1 MNNSSQDHI
10 ILPTAIVLV
19 RDVSGGYRL
28 GRALLDSC
36 SQVNFITDELSQTL
50 MLPRRKH
57 NIEIQ
62 GIVKSSTNI
71 KYTTSTNIKSQVTG
85 FELPLTLCITSHI
98 AYQPEP
104 EIDTSSWDIP
114 SNIVL
119 ADNQFYKSKKI
130 DLLLGTESF
139 FSLLSVGQIKLGD
152 SLPILQ
158 ITLLGWVVSG
168 RYRASSNTLNTKC
181 LLACEESIDSRLE
194 KLWQIEEVTSKA
206 DMWTREQ
213 HSCEKLY
220 NNTVTRSPN
229 GRIVVKLPFKDDP
242 ACLGESYTTALRRF
256 SAQERRLLRSP
267 NLRTQYV
274 EFMDEYERLGHMQ
287 VALSPNLN
295 QPHYY
300 IPHHCVLKPGSTTT
314 KLRVV
319 FDAFCQTTT
328 QTSFNDIQMVGPI
341 IQSELVVLL
350 LQFRLHRF
358 ALTAEIVKMYRQV
371 LVSEEHRMFQ
381 YILWR
386 SSPNQEIQTFQLNT
400 VTYGMEAKWHS
411 NHKRFRGEHSV
422 KDLISI
428 PQ

>member
-1 MNNSSQDHI
+1 
-10 ILPTAIVLV
+10 
-19 RDVSGGYRL
+19 
-28 GRALLDSC
+28 
-36 SQVNFITDELSQTL
+36 
-50 MLPRRKH
+50 
-57 NIEIQ
+57 
-62 GIVKSSTNI
+62 
-71 KYTTSTNIKSQVTG
+71 
-85 FELPLTLCITSHI
+85 
-98 AYQPEP
+98 
-104 EIDTSSWDIP
+104 
-114 SNIVL
+114 
-119 ADNQFYKSKKI
+119 
-130 DLLLGTESF
+130 
-139 FSLLSVGQIKLGD
+139 
-152 SLPILQ
+152 
-158 ITLLGWVVSG
+158 
-168 RYRASSNTLNTKC
+168 
-181 LLACEESIDSRLE
+181 
-194 KLWQIEEVTSKA
+194 
-206 DMWTREQ
+206 MWTREQ

-220 NNTVTRSPN
+220 NDTVTRSPN

-256 SAQERRLLRSP
+256 SAQERRLQRSP

-287 VALSPNLN
+287 
-295 QPHYY
+295 
-300 IPHHCVLKPGSTTT
+300 PGSTTT

-400 VTYGMEAKWHS
+400 VTYGMEAAPYLAVRSLHHLADQHASQFVVGANVVKSSFYVDDLLCGDDSRTDLSRVKHEVTELLKLGGLDLAKWHS

-422 KDLISI
+422 KDFNLDTSI
-428 PQ
+428 TSTLVLTWDQTHDNFLFSFQSRQPTNSRVTKRTILSTASSLFDPLGLLAPVIVTAKILLQEMWLLKL

>member
-1 MNNSSQDHI
+1 
-10 ILPTAIVLV
+10 
-19 RDVSGGYRL
+19 
-28 GRALLDSC
+28 
-36 SQVNFITDELSQTL
+36 
-50 MLPRRKH
+50 
-57 NIEIQ
+57 
-62 GIVKSSTNI
+62 
-71 KYTTSTNIKSQVTG
+71 
-85 FELPLTLCITSHI
+85 
-98 AYQPEP
+98 
-104 EIDTSSWDIP
+104 
-114 SNIVL
+114 
-119 ADNQFYKSKKI
+119 
-130 DLLLGTESF
+130 
-139 FSLLSVGQIKLGD
+139 
-152 SLPILQ
+152 
-158 ITLLGWVVSG
+158 
-168 RYRASSNTLNTKC
+168 
-181 LLACEESIDSRLE
+181 
-194 KLWQIEEVTSKA
+194 
-206 DMWTREQ
+206 MWTREQ

-220 NNTVTRSPN
+220 NDTVTRSPN

-287 VALSPNLN
+287 
-295 QPHYY
+295 
-300 IPHHCVLKPGSTTT
+300 PGSTTT

-400 VTYGMEAKWHS
+400 VTYGMEAAPYLAVRSLHHLADQHASQFVVGANVVKSSFYVDDLLCGDDSRTDLSRIKQEVTELLKLGGLDLAKWHS

>member
-1 MNNSSQDHI
+1 
-10 ILPTAIVLV
+10 
-19 RDVSGGYRL
+19 
-28 GRALLDSC
+28 
-36 SQVNFITDELSQTL
+36 
-50 MLPRRKH
+50 
-57 NIEIQ
+57 
-62 GIVKSSTNI
+62 
-71 KYTTSTNIKSQVTG
+71 
-85 FELPLTLCITSHI
+85 
-98 AYQPEP
+98 
-104 EIDTSSWDIP
+104 
-114 SNIVL
+114 
-119 ADNQFYKSKKI
+119 
-130 DLLLGTESF
+130 
-139 FSLLSVGQIKLGD
+139 
-152 SLPILQ
+152 
-158 ITLLGWVVSG
+158 
-168 RYRASSNTLNTKC
+168 
-181 LLACEESIDSRLE
+181 
-194 KLWQIEEVTSKA
+194 
-206 DMWTREQ
+206 MWTREQ

-220 NNTVTRSPN
+220 NDTVTRSPN

-256 SAQERRLLRSP
+256 SAQERRLQRSP

-422 KDLISI
+422 KDFNLDTSI
-428 PQ
+428 TSTLVLTWDQTHDNFLFSFQSRQPTNSRVTKRTILSTASSLFDPLGLLAPVIVTAKILLQEMWLLKL